1 MSPIA
6 IWIIAYAKAITIV
19 KPKITVKACK
29 PRKVKISIVFM
40 VYVLIGY
47 EVNVLILP
55 VGKNPRGDYSPPIFS
70 NKSDG
75 VRFAWLSTIPRHSGP
90 NPVLID
96 SG

>member
-1 MSPIA
+1 
-6 IWIIAYAKAITIV
+6 
-19 KPKITVKACK
+19 
-29 PRKVKISIVFM
+29 M

-47 EVNVLILP
+47 EIKVLNDF

>member
-47 EVNVLILP
+47 EIKVLNDF
-55 VGKNPRGDYSPPIFS
+55 VGKNPRSI
-70 NKSDG
+70 K
-75 VRFAWLSTIPRHSGP
+75 
-90 NPVLID
+90 
-96 SG
+96 